1 MVTHMPQFNSIPPSG
16 IHPGTRAHH
25 LVARQVGGTT
35 YYYYYYNYYY
45 ALLRTTT
52 QASPPRAR
60 GRLLISQVEWA
71 IRCLLIGKIESITG
85 RKHSVGF

>member
-35 YYYYYYNYYY
+35 YYYYYNYYY
-45 ALLRTTT
+45 ALLRKLRHLEHEVGC
-52 QASPPRAR
+52 S
-60 GRLLISQVEWA
+60 
-71 IRCLLIGKIESITG
+71 
-85 RKHSVGF
+85 SVKWSGQYAAF